1 NLNEIISR
9 QETIFNNLKQISINY
24 KKDGPSRKTLE
35 YLEER
40 LSRLNTNWEKF
51 VFNHQ
56 QLEKSGATDI
66 QYFVDDVFNNTK
78 KMYEDVLQDIL
89 KRKAELPS
97 TTKNK
102 VELPLKTKT
111 TFSFDDINFHIP
123 PCETDKTNE
132 KQQELLRQQ
141 YCNFRAFERTVEKI
155 NFDSSLEKWEL
166 EDSLNILKG
175 KWELIEKTNWELD
188 YISRD
193 EDSTY
198 KQKYDSVEKVYDN
211 CRKKLQ
217 LHIWNNAHYEKTTP
231 KIVIPDFHGNYHQW
245 HTFKDLYLE
254 SVHNNPLLSKAQ
266 KMQHLKTKL
275 KGEAEKIVQHL
286 GISAENYNSCWEII
300 THRYDNKRLLFTSYM
315 NTLLNQPHSPEASAA
330 SIRKLHDVTLECL
343 NGLGNIGLDLTNWDP
358 IIVHLLVQKLDKVTY
373 NEYINDLKE
382 PREVPD
388 LKEFT
393 NFLENKFMALEALQ
407 GSTHQRSNL
416 TKNQTSEKQH
426 SNGSFARNNNYY
438 NQRSLNFNKSYKSP
452 KAFFTT
458 TKNCPICKTEHVL
471 MKCCKFLAMNVKDR
485 NDAVRN
491 LRICSNCLYSHGE
504 QKCNSKKYC
513 KLCNKSHHT
522 LLHDDGYEQNNRPS
536 ARNSST
542 PSTSHAVNNLLNDA
556 KEILLTTVLLKVKTI
571 NGDYISLRGLLDQGS
586 QVSLVTE
593 HAAQRLRLPRR
604 KVSAIVSGVGSLS
617 GNCKGSINLECKSIH
632 SDYEFKLETLVMKKL
647 VNNLPTTSFSI
658 QNWDYIDNLKLADP
672 HFNES
677 GPIDLLLGAEIYSE
691 LILNGVIKRDN
702 FPVAQQT
709 RVGWILCGNVKTF
722 NCFVILTDLEN
733 MTRFWETEEISD
745 TTTPTNEDEHCENYY
760 NSTTERLSDG
770 TYVKQDTFTYQ
781 WRLSEKKTLTKR
793 VLLSEISK
801 LYDPLGFLS
810 PATIKAKLLFQKVW
824 ISKINWDDCLP
835 IEITAEWEKLR
846 RDFPSINKIA
856 ISRWLQCTDNI
867 IDIHGFCDASEKAY
881 ACVIY
886 SLVKNNKGYF
896 TTTIITAKT
905 KVAPLKKKISL
916 PRMAGKSS
924 LLTSQI
930 LDCRWK

>member
-1 NLNEIISR
+1 MNNLNEIISR

-97 TTKNK
+97 TTKN
-102 VELPLKTKT
+102 KT

-254 SVHNNPLLSKAQ
+254 S
-266 KMQHLKTKL
+266 
-275 KGEAEKIVQHL
+275 
-286 GISAENYNSCWEII
+286 
-300 THRYDNKRLLFTSYM
+300 
-315 NTLLNQPHSPEASAA
+315 
-330 SIRKLHDVTLECL
+330 
-343 NGLGNIGLDLTNWDP
+343 
-358 IIVHLLVQKLDKVTY
+358 KLDKVTY

-416 TKNQTSEKQH
+416 AKNQTSEKQH
-426 SNGSFARNNNYY
+426 SNG
-438 NQRSLNFNKSYKSP
+438 
-452 KAFFTT
+452 
-458 TKNCPICKTEHVL
+458 
-471 MKCCKFLAMNVKDR
+471 
-485 NDAVRN
+485 
-491 LRICSNCLYSHGE
+491 
-504 QKCNSKKYC
+504 
-513 KLCNKSHHT
+513 
-522 LLHDDGYEQNNRPS
+522 
-536 ARNSST
+536 
-542 PSTSHAVNNLLNDA
+542 
-556 KEILLTTVLLKVKTI
+556 
-571 NGDYISLRGLLDQGS
+571 LRGLLDQGS

-617 GNCKGSINLECKSIH
+617 
-632 SDYEFKLETLVMKKL
+632 
-647 VNNLPTTSFSI
+647 
-658 QNWDYIDNLKLADP
+658 DP

-770 TYVKQDTFTYQ
+770 TYVQTTKYATL
-781 WRLSEKKTLTKR
+781 RLAKT
-793 VLLSEISK
+793 V
-801 LYDPLGFLS
+801 
-810 PATIKAKLLFQKVW
+810 KLLL
-824 ISKINWDDCLP
+824 NC
-835 IEITAEWEKLR
+835 
-846 RDFPSINKIA
+846 
-856 ISRWLQCTDNI
+856 
-867 IDIHGFCDASEKAY
+867 
-881 ACVIY
+881 
-886 SLVKNNKGYF
+886 
-896 TTTIITAKT
+896 
-905 KVAPLKKKISL
+905 
-916 PRMAGKSS
+916 
-924 LLTSQI
+924 
-930 LDCRWK
+930 